1 MRLDRFLKLAR
12 IVKRRTVAQEMVDIG
27 AVRVNGRGAKP
38 SAAVKAGD
46 LLEVAFPNRVLA
58 LRVLTEDEGSLK
70 RGQPC
75 FEVVEERRVD
85 REEKP
90 W

>member
-38 SAAVKAGD
+38 STTVKAGD

>member
-1 MRLDRFLKLAR
+1 MDRFLKLAR

>member
-1 MRLDRFLKLAR
+1 MDRFLKLAR

-27 AVRVNGRGAKP
+27 AVRINGRGAKP
-38 SAAVKAGD
+38 SAAVKTGD

-58 LRVLTEDEGSLK
+58 LRVLTEDEGLLK

>member
-58 LRVLTEDEGSLK
+58 LRVLTEDEGLLK

>member
-27 AVRVNGRGAKP
+27 AVRINGKGAKP

-58 LRVLTEDEGSLK
+58 LRVLTEDEGLLK

>member
-1 MRLDRFLKLAR
+1 MRLDRFLKLSR
-12 IVKRRTVAQEMVDIG
+12 IVKRRTLAQEMAEIG
-27 AVRVNGRGAKP
+27 AVRVNGRPAKP
-38 SAAVKAGD
+38 AASVKEGD
-46 LLEVAFPNRVLA
+46 LLEVAFPSRVLS
-58 LRVLTEDEGSLK
+58 LRILTEDEGLLK

-85 REEKP
+85 REERP